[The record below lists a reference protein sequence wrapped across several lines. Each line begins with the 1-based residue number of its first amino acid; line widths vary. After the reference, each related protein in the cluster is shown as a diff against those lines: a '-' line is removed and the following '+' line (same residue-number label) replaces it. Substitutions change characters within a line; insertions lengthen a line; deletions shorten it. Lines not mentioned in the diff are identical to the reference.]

1 MSSTPSPDSQL
12 ALLRRIAEAS
22 TLTSDLGALGARV
35 AELVATAVGADACF
49 VHRLDRERRHVVL
62 IGATG
67 DFRTSVGKVTLSLG
81 EGVAG
86 WVAAN
91 AEPAVVMNKFDD
103 PRYVYLPE
111 LRGEDYVTLISVPLL
126 RPGNVVVG
134 AVNVH
139 WAHALEDPAE
149 VLATLV
155 DVANLLAGALEA
167 AVLHAELAAH
177 EEALASFTAT
187 MLDAA
192 ERERT
197 RIASDIHDGIGSL
210 LVSLRFHLDAAQAE
224 IGGGPGSN
232 AVARATQLVKES
244 LVEVRNTLAALRPA
258 VIDDF
263 GLPGALQHLGS
274 VFPGLEVVVGVE
286 GSFPLELSRA
296 TALYRICQEAL
307 HNVVKHAGAAG
318 VGMRMRWVG
327 EDLVLSISDTGNG
340 FVLDEPGGQPD
351 GFGLHSMRER
361 AELLGGKLQ
370 IFTKRNEGTTVVV
383 TLPNEKSR
391 LVGT

>member
-1 MSSTPSPDSQL
+1 
-12 ALLRRIAEAS
+12 LRRIAEAS
-22 TLTSDLGALGARV
+22 TLTSDLGALGRSV
-35 AELVATAVGADACF
+35 AELIASAVGADACF

-62 IGATG
+62 VGATG
-67 DFRTSVGKVTLSLG
+67 EFRASVGKVTLSLG

-91 AEPAVVMNKFDD
+91 AEPAVIMNKFDD

-111 LRGEDYVTLISVPLL
+111 LRGEDFVTLISVPLL

-139 WAHALEDPAE
+139 WAHAVHDPDE
-149 VLATLV
+149 VLATLI
-155 DVANLLAGALEA
+155 DVANLFAGALEA

-177 EEALASFTAT
+177 EEELSNFTS
-187 MLDAA
+187 MVLDAA

-224 IGGGPGSN
+224 IGDGPGSV
-232 AVARATQLVKES
+232 AVARATKLVKES
-244 LVEVRNTLAALRPA
+244 LIEVRSTLQALRPV

-263 GLPGALQHLGS
+263 GLPGALQHLGT
-274 VFPGLEVVVGVE
+274 VFPGLEVVVAVE
-286 GSFPLELSRA
+286 GTFPLELSRA

-307 HNVVKHAGAAG
+307 NNVVKHAGATG
-318 VGMRMRWVG
+318 VGVRMRWVG
-327 EDLVLSISDTGNG
+327 DDLVLSISDTGNG
-340 FVLDEPGGQPD
+340 FVAEAHGDGHG

-370 IFTKRNEGTTVVV
+370 IFTKRDEGTTVVV
-383 TLPNEKSR
+383 TLPKER
-391 LVGT
+391 TRQLDAAPAE